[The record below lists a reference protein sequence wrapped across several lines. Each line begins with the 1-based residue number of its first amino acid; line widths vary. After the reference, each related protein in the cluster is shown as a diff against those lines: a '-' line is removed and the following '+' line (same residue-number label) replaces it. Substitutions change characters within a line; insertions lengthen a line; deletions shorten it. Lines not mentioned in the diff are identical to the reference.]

1 MKLSAF
7 SRQRSAQALI
17 PLLSKE
23 ESLQGYVVTA
33 PSPLLSI
40 VREPARAGWSRPHLK
55 ADC

>member
-23 ESLQGYVVTA
+23 EGLQGTVATA
-33 PSPLLSI
+33 HDPLL
-40 VREPARAGWSRPHLK
+40 R
-55 ADC
+55 